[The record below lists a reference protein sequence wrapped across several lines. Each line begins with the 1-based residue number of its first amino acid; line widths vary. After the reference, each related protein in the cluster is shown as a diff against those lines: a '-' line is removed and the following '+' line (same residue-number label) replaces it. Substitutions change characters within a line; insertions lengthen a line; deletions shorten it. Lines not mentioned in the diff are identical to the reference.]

1 MRNTSSSTSPDG
13 GAEKRKKRDIDYSL
27 FIAPILL
34 VICVVFFTI
43 INPRFISLANIM
55 NILRQGGPLFIVSFG
70 LSAVI
75 LTGSI
80 DISSDGMMSLC
91 GICSVMLANVI
102 TRGGGWMSLLLG
114 VAIGL
119 LFGTFIGYLVAYV
132 RLPSFLV
139 TYGTS
144 TICRGI
150 ALIISGGV
158 AQNTMFQAFKKMGNG
173 SVFGFF
179 PTMAVFTIVIFILM
193 HVLTK
198 KTKYGRS
205 LYAMGANER
214 VAALCGLPTNK
225 YKMIAFMMA
234 GACTGLAGVL
244 MSARLGA
251 GTHAQGEGMSLD
263 AIAAVVMGGT
273 TLSGGRGSVAR
284 SITGVFVILMLNNG
298 LNLMGV
304 SPHVQVLV
312 KGIVVILA
320 VAASKDWKSKE
331 IVK

>member
-43 INPRFISLANIM
+43 VNPRFISLANIM

-102 TRGGGWMSLLLG
+102 TKGGGWMSLLLG

-179 PTMAVFTIVIFILM
+179 PTMAVFAIVIFILM

>member
-1 MRNTSSSTSPDG
+1 MKGTSSATSHKTAP
-13 GAEKRKKRDIDYSL
+13 AARREIDYSL
-27 FIAPILL
+27 IIAPAAL
-34 VICVVFFTI
+34 VVCVIFFTI
-43 INPRFISLANIM
+43 MNPRFISLDNLM

-70 LSAVI
+70 LVGVI
-75 LTGSI
+75 LIGSI
-80 DISSDGMMSLC
+80 DISSDGLLSLA
-91 GICSVMLANVI
+91 GVSAVMLANIVQD
-102 TRGGGWMSLLLG
+102 GGGWLSVLLG
-114 VAIGL
+114 TGIGL
-119 LFGTFIGYLVAYV
+119 VFGVFMGFLVSYV

-150 ALIISGGV
+150 ALIVSGGI
-158 AQNTMFQAFKKMGNG
+158 AQNTMFVQFKKLGSG
-173 SVFGFF
+173 SVGFL
-179 PTMAVFTIVIFILM
+179 PTLAIFAAVILIFM
-193 HVLTK
+193 VVLTT

-205 LYAMGANER
+205 LYAMGSNEW
-214 VAALCGLPTNK
+214 VAGLCGLPTRK
-225 YKMIAFMMA
+225 YKMIAFTVA

-251 GTHAQGEGMSLD
+251 GTHSQGQGMSLD

-273 TLSGGRGSVAR
+273 SLSGGKGSVTR
-284 SITGVFVILMLNNG
+284 TITGVFVILMLNNG

-304 SPHVQVLV
+304 SPHVQILV

-320 VAASKDWKSKE
+320 VAASSDWKSKD

>member
-1 MRNTSSSTSPDG
+1 MKGTSSATSRRSAPP
-13 GAEKRKKRDIDYSL
+13 ARREIDYSL
-27 FIAPILL
+27 IIAPAAL
-34 VICVVFFTI
+34 VVCVIFFTI
-43 INPRFISLANIM
+43 MNPRFISLDNLM

-70 LSAVI
+70 LVGVI
-75 LTGSI
+75 LIGSI
-80 DISSDGMMSLC
+80 DISSDGLLSLA
-91 GICSVMLANVI
+91 GVSAVMLANIVQD
-102 TRGGGWMSLLLG
+102 GGGWLSVLLG
-114 VAIGL
+114 TGIGL
-119 LFGTFIGYLVAYV
+119 VFGVFMGFLVSYV

-150 ALIISGGV
+150 ALIVSGGI
-158 AQNTMFQAFKKMGNG
+158 AQNTMYVQFKKLGSG
-173 SVFGFF
+173 SVGFL
-179 PTMAVFTIVIFILM
+179 PTLAIFAAVILIFMVI
-193 HVLTK
+193 LTT

-205 LYAMGANER
+205 LYAMGSNER
-214 VAALCGLPTNK
+214 VAGLCGLPTRR
-225 YKMIAFMMA
+225 YKMIAFIVA

-251 GTHAQGEGMSLD
+251 GTHSQGQGMSLD

-273 TLSGGRGSVAR
+273 SLSGGKGSVTR
-284 SITGVFVILMLNNG
+284 TITGVFVILMLNNG

-304 SPHVQVLV
+304 SPHVQILV

-320 VAASKDWKSKE
+320 VAASSDWKSRD

>member
-1 MRNTSSSTSPDG
+1 MKGTSSATSHKTAP
-13 GAEKRKKRDIDYSL
+13 AARREIDYSL
-27 FIAPILL
+27 IIAPAAL
-34 VICVVFFTI
+34 VICVIFFTI
-43 INPRFISLANIM
+43 MNPRFISLDNLM

-70 LSAVI
+70 LVGVI
-75 LTGSI
+75 LIGSI
-80 DISSDGMMSLC
+80 DISSDGLLSLA
-91 GICSVMLANVI
+91 GVSAVMLANIVQD
-102 TRGGGWMSLLLG
+102 GGGWLSVLLG
-114 VAIGL
+114 TGIGL
-119 LFGTFIGYLVAYV
+119 VFGVFMGFLVSYV

-150 ALIISGGV
+150 ALIVSGGI
-158 AQNTMFQAFKKMGNG
+158 AQNTMFVQFKKLGSG
-173 SVFGFF
+173 SVGFL
-179 PTMAVFTIVIFILM
+179 PTLAIFAAVILIFM
-193 HVLTK
+193 VVLTT

-205 LYAMGANER
+205 LYAMGSNER
-214 VAALCGLPTNK
+214 VAGLCGLPTRK
-225 YKMIAFMMA
+225 YKMIAFTVA

-251 GTHAQGEGMSLD
+251 GTHSQGQGMSLD

-273 TLSGGRGSVAR
+273 SLSGGKGSVTR
-284 SITGVFVILMLNNG
+284 TITGVFVILMLNNG

-304 SPHVQVLV
+304 SPHVQILV

-320 VAASKDWKSKE
+320 VAASSDWKSKD

>member
-43 INPRFISLANIM
+43 VNPRFISLANIM

-179 PTMAVFTIVIFILM
+179 PTMAVFAIVIFILM

>member
-1 MRNTSSSTSPDG
+1 
-13 GAEKRKKRDIDYSL
+13 
-27 FIAPILL
+27 
-34 VICVVFFTI
+34 
-43 INPRFISLANIM
+43 
-55 NILRQGGPLFIVSFG
+55 
-70 LSAVI
+70 
-75 LTGSI
+75 
-80 DISSDGMMSLC
+80 
-91 GICSVMLANVI
+91 ICSVMLANVI
-102 TRGGGWMSLLLG
+102 TQGGGWLSLLLG
-114 VAIGL
+114 VGIGL
-119 LFGTFIGYLVAYV
+119 IFGTFIGYLVAYV

-158 AQNTMFQAFKKMGNG
+158 AQNTMFTAFKKMGNG

-179 PTMAVFTIVIFILM
+179 PTMAVFAIVIFIMM
-193 HVLTK
+193 HILTK

>member
-1 MRNTSSSTSPDG
+1 MKGTSSATSHKTAP
-13 GAEKRKKRDIDYSL
+13 AARREIDYSL
-27 FIAPILL
+27 IIAPAAL
-34 VICVVFFTI
+34 VVCVIFFTI
-43 INPRFISLANIM
+43 MNPRFISLDNLM

-70 LSAVI
+70 LVGVI
-75 LTGSI
+75 LIGSI
-80 DISSDGMMSLC
+80 DISSDGLLSLA
-91 GICSVMLANVI
+91 GVSAVMLANIVQD
-102 TRGGGWMSLLLG
+102 GGGWLSVLLG
-114 VAIGL
+114 TGIGL
-119 LFGTFIGYLVAYV
+119 VFGVFMGFLVSYV

-150 ALIISGGV
+150 ALIVSCGI
-158 AQNTMFQAFKKMGNG
+158 AQNTMFVQFKKLGSG
-173 SVFGFF
+173 SVGFL
-179 PTMAVFTIVIFILM
+179 PTLAIFAAVILIFM
-193 HVLTK
+193 VVLTT

-205 LYAMGANER
+205 LYAMGSNER
-214 VAALCGLPTNK
+214 VAGLCGLPTRK
-225 YKMIAFMMA
+225 YKMIAFTVA

-251 GTHAQGEGMSLD
+251 GTHSQGQGMSLD

-273 TLSGGRGSVAR
+273 SLSGGKGSVTR
-284 SITGVFVILMLNNG
+284 TITGVFVILMLNNG

-304 SPHVQVLV
+304 SPHVQILV

-320 VAASKDWKSKE
+320 VAASSDWKSKD

>member
-1 MRNTSSSTSPDG
+1 MKGTSSATSRRSAPP
-13 GAEKRKKRDIDYSL
+13 ARREIDYSL
-27 FIAPILL
+27 IIAPAAL
-34 VICVVFFTI
+34 VVCVIFFTI
-43 INPRFISLANIM
+43 MNPRFISLDNLM

-70 LSAVI
+70 LVGVI
-75 LTGSI
+75 LIGSI
-80 DISSDGMMSLC
+80 DISSDGLLSLA
-91 GICSVMLANVI
+91 GVSAVMLANIVQD
-102 TRGGGWMSLLLG
+102 GGGWLSVLLG
-114 VAIGL
+114 TGIGL
-119 LFGTFIGYLVAYV
+119 VFGVFMGFLVSYV

-150 ALIISGGV
+150 ALIVSVGI
-158 AQNTMFQAFKKMGNG
+158 AQNTMYVQFKKLGSG
-173 SVFGFF
+173 SVGFL
-179 PTMAVFTIVIFILM
+179 PTLAIFAAVILILM
-193 HVLTK
+193 VILTT

-205 LYAMGANER
+205 LYAMGSNER
-214 VAALCGLPTNK
+214 VAGLCGLPTRK
-225 YKMIAFMMA
+225 YKLIAFTVA

-251 GTHAQGEGMSLD
+251 GTHSQGQGMSLD

-273 TLSGGRGSVAR
+273 SLSGGKGSVTR
-284 SITGVFVILMLNNG
+284 TITGVFVILMLNNG

-304 SPHVQVLV
+304 SPHVQILV

-320 VAASKDWKSKE
+320 VAASSDWKSRD

>member
-1 MRNTSSSTSPDG
+1 MKGTSSATSHKTAP
-13 GAEKRKKRDIDYSL
+13 AARREIDYSL
-27 FIAPILL
+27 IIAPAAL
-34 VICVVFFTI
+34 VICVIFFTI
-43 INPRFISLANIM
+43 MNPRFISLDNLM

-70 LSAVI
+70 LVGVI
-75 LTGSI
+75 LIGSI
-80 DISSDGMMSLC
+80 DISSDGLLSLA
-91 GICSVMLANVI
+91 GVSAVMLANIVQD
-102 TRGGGWMSLLLG
+102 GGGWLSVLLG
-114 VAIGL
+114 TGIGL
-119 LFGTFIGYLVAYV
+119 VFGVFMGFLVSYV

-150 ALIISGGV
+150 ALIVSGGI
-158 AQNTMFQAFKKMGNG
+158 AQNTMFVQFKKLGSG
-173 SVFGFF
+173 SVGFL
-179 PTMAVFTIVIFILM
+179 PTLAIFSAVILILM
-193 HVLTK
+193 VVLTT

-205 LYAMGANER
+205 LYAMGSNER
-214 VAALCGLPTNK
+214 VAGLCGLPTRK
-225 YKMIAFMMA
+225 YKLIAFTVA

-251 GTHAQGEGMSLD
+251 GTHSQGQGMSLD

-273 TLSGGRGSVAR
+273 SLSGGKGSVTR
-284 SITGVFVILMLNNG
+284 TITGVFVILMLNNG

-304 SPHVQVLV
+304 SPHVQILV

-320 VAASKDWKSKE
+320 VAASSDWKSKD

>member
-1 MRNTSSSTSPDG
+1 MKGTSSAASHKTAP
-13 GAEKRKKRDIDYSL
+13 AARREIDYSL
-27 FIAPILL
+27 IIAPAAL
-34 VICVVFFTI
+34 VVCVIFFTI
-43 INPRFISLANIM
+43 MNPRFISLDNLM

-70 LSAVI
+70 LVGVI
-75 LTGSI
+75 LIGSI
-80 DISSDGMMSLC
+80 DISSDGLLSLA
-91 GICSVMLANVI
+91 GVSAVMLANIVQD
-102 TRGGGWMSLLLG
+102 GGGWLSVLLG
-114 VAIGL
+114 TGIGL
-119 LFGTFIGYLVAYV
+119 VFGVFMGFLVSYV

-150 ALIISGGV
+150 ALIVSGGI
-158 AQNTMFQAFKKMGNG
+158 AQNTMFVQFKKLGSG
-173 SVFGFF
+173 SVGFL
-179 PTMAVFTIVIFILM
+179 PTLAIFAAVILIFM
-193 HVLTK
+193 VVLTT

-205 LYAMGANER
+205 LYAMGSNER
-214 VAALCGLPTNK
+214 VAGLCGLPTRK
-225 YKMIAFMMA
+225 YKMIAFTVA

-251 GTHAQGEGMSLD
+251 GTHSQGQGMSLD

-273 TLSGGRGSVAR
+273 SLSGGKGSVTR
-284 SITGVFVILMLNNG
+284 TITGVFVILMLNNG

-304 SPHVQVLV
+304 SPHVQILV

-320 VAASKDWKSKE
+320 VAASSDWKSKD

>member
-1 MRNTSSSTSPDG
+1 MKGTSSATSHKTAP
-13 GAEKRKKRDIDYSL
+13 AARREIDYSL
-27 FIAPILL
+27 IIAPAAL
-34 VICVVFFTI
+34 VVCVIFFTI
-43 INPRFISLANIM
+43 MNPRFISLDNLM

-70 LSAVI
+70 LVGVI
-75 LTGSI
+75 LIGSI
-80 DISSDGMMSLC
+80 DISSDGLLSLA
-91 GICSVMLANVI
+91 GVSAVMLANIVQD
-102 TRGGGWMSLLLG
+102 GGGWLSVLLG
-114 VAIGL
+114 TGIGL
-119 LFGTFIGYLVAYV
+119 VFGVFMGFLVSYV

-150 ALIISGGV
+150 ALIVSGGI
-158 AQNTMFQAFKKMGNG
+158 AQNTMFVQFKKLGSG
-173 SVFGFF
+173 SVGFM
-179 PTMAVFTIVIFILM
+179 PTLAIFAAVILIFM
-193 HVLTK
+193 VVLTT

-205 LYAMGANER
+205 LYAMGSNER
-214 VAALCGLPTNK
+214 VAGLCGLPTRK
-225 YKMIAFMMA
+225 YKMIAFTVA

-251 GTHAQGEGMSLD
+251 GTHSQGQGMSLD

-273 TLSGGRGSVAR
+273 SLSGGKGSVTR
-284 SITGVFVILMLNNG
+284 TITGVFVILMLNNG

-304 SPHVQVLV
+304 SPHVQILV

-320 VAASKDWKSKE
+320 VAASSDWKSKD

>member
-1 MRNTSSSTSPDG
+1 MKGTSSATSHKTAP
-13 GAEKRKKRDIDYSL
+13 AARREIDYSL
-27 FIAPILL
+27 IIAPAAL
-34 VICVVFFTI
+34 VVCVIFFTI
-43 INPRFISLANIM
+43 MNPRFISLDNLM

-70 LSAVI
+70 LVGVI
-75 LTGSI
+75 LIGSI
-80 DISSDGMMSLC
+80 DISSDGLLSLA
-91 GICSVMLANVI
+91 GVSAVMLANIVQD
-102 TRGGGWMSLLLG
+102 GGGWLSVLLG
-114 VAIGL
+114 TGIGL
-119 LFGTFIGYLVAYV
+119 VFGVFMGFLVSYV

-150 ALIISGGV
+150 ALIVSGGI
-158 AQNTMFQAFKKMGNG
+158 AQNTMFVQFKKLGSG
-173 SVFGFF
+173 SVGFL
-179 PTMAVFTIVIFILM
+179 PTLAIFAAVILIFM
-193 HVLTK
+193 VVLTT

-205 LYAMGANER
+205 LYAMGSNER
-214 VAALCGLPTNK
+214 VAGLCGLPTRK
-225 YKMIAFMMA
+225 YKLIAFTVA

-251 GTHAQGEGMSLD
+251 GTHSQGQGMSLD

-273 TLSGGRGSVAR
+273 SLSGGKGSVTR
-284 SITGVFVILMLNNG
+284 TITGVFVILMLNNG

-304 SPHVQVLV
+304 SPHVQILV

-320 VAASKDWKSKE
+320 VAASSDWKSKD

>member
-179 PTMAVFTIVIFILM
+179 PTMAVFAIVFFILM

>member
-1 MRNTSSSTSPDG
+1 MKGTSSATSHKTAP
-13 GAEKRKKRDIDYSL
+13 AARREIDYSL
-27 FIAPILL
+27 IIAPAAL
-34 VICVVFFTI
+34 VICVIFFTI
-43 INPRFISLANIM
+43 MNPRFISLDNLM

-70 LSAVI
+70 LVGVI
-75 LTGSI
+75 LIGSI
-80 DISSDGMMSLC
+80 DISSDGLLSLA
-91 GICSVMLANVI
+91 GVSAVMLANIVQD
-102 TRGGGWMSLLLG
+102 GGGWLSVLLG
-114 VAIGL
+114 TGIGL
-119 LFGTFIGYLVAYV
+119 VFGVFMGFLVSYV

-150 ALIISGGV
+150 ALIVSGGI
-158 AQNTMFQAFKKMGNG
+158 AQNTMFVQFKKLGSG
-173 SVFGFF
+173 SVGFL
-179 PTMAVFTIVIFILM
+179 PTLAIFAAVILIFM
-193 HVLTK
+193 VVLTT

-205 LYAMGANER
+205 LYAMGSNER
-214 VAALCGLPTNK
+214 VAGLCGLPTRK
-225 YKMIAFMMA
+225 YKMLAFIVA

-251 GTHAQGEGMSLD
+251 GTHSQGQGMSLD

-273 TLSGGRGSVAR
+273 SLSGGKGSVTR
-284 SITGVFVILMLNNG
+284 TITGVFVILMLNNG

-304 SPHVQVLV
+304 SPHVQILV

-320 VAASKDWKSKE
+320 VAASSDWKSKD

>member
-1 MRNTSSSTSPDG
+1 MKNTSSNTSPDG
-13 GAEKRKKRDIDYSL
+13 GTDKTKKRDIDYSL

-34 VICVVFFTI
+34 VVCVVFFTI
-43 INPRFISLANIM
+43 VNPRFISLANIM

-102 TRGGGWMSLLLG
+102 TQGGGWLSLLLG
-114 VAIGL
+114 VGIGL
-119 LFGTFIGYLVAYV
+119 IFGTFIGYLVAYV

-158 AQNTMFQAFKKMGNG
+158 AQNTMFTAFKKMGNG

-179 PTMAVFTIVIFILM
+179 PTMAVFAIVIFIMM
-193 HVLTK
+193 HILTK

-205 LYAMGANER
+205 LMQWAQTNAWR
-214 VAALCGLPTNK
+214 RCAAFLQT
-225 YKMIAFMMA
+225 
-234 GACTGLAGVL
+234 
-244 MSARLGA
+244 
-251 GTHAQGEGMSLD
+251 
-263 AIAAVVMGGT
+263 
-273 TLSGGRGSVAR
+273 
-284 SITGVFVILMLNNG
+284 SIR
-298 LNLMGV
+298 
-304 SPHVQVLV
+304 
-312 KGIVVILA
+312 
-320 VAASKDWKSKE
+320 
-331 IVK
+331 

>member
-1 MRNTSSSTSPDG
+1 MKGTSSATSRRSAPP
-13 GAEKRKKRDIDYSL
+13 ARREIDYSL
-27 FIAPILL
+27 IIAPAAL
-34 VICVVFFTI
+34 VVCVIFFTI
-43 INPRFISLANIM
+43 MNPRFISLDNLM

-70 LSAVI
+70 LVGVI
-75 LTGSI
+75 LIGSI
-80 DISSDGMMSLC
+80 DISSDGLLSLA
-91 GICSVMLANVI
+91 GVSAVMLANIVQD
-102 TRGGGWMSLLLG
+102 GGGWLSVLLG
-114 VAIGL
+114 TGIGL
-119 LFGTFIGYLVAYV
+119 VFGVFMGFLVSYV

-150 ALIISGGV
+150 ALIVSGGI
-158 AQNTMFQAFKKMGNG
+158 AQNTMYVQFKKQGSG
-173 SVFGFF
+173 SVGFL
-179 PTMAVFTIVIFILM
+179 PTLAIFAAVILILM
-193 HVLTK
+193 VILTT

-205 LYAMGANER
+205 LYAMGSNER
-214 VAALCGLPTNK
+214 VAGLCGLPTRK
-225 YKMIAFMMA
+225 YKLIAFTVA

-251 GTHAQGEGMSLD
+251 GTHSQGQGMSLD

-273 TLSGGRGSVAR
+273 SLSGGKGSVTR
-284 SITGVFVILMLNNG
+284 TITGVFVILMLNNG

-304 SPHVQVLV
+304 SPHVQILV

-320 VAASKDWKSKE
+320 VAASSDWKSRD

>member
-1 MRNTSSSTSPDG
+1 MKGTSSATSHKTAP
-13 GAEKRKKRDIDYSL
+13 AARREIDYSL
-27 FIAPILL
+27 IIAPAAL
-34 VICVVFFTI
+34 VVCVIFFTI
-43 INPRFISLANIM
+43 MNPRFISLDNLM

-70 LSAVI
+70 LVGVI
-75 LTGSI
+75 LIGSI
-80 DISSDGMMSLC
+80 DISSDGLLSLA
-91 GICSVMLANVI
+91 GVSAVMLANIVQD
-102 TRGGGWMSLLLG
+102 GGGWLSVLLG
-114 VAIGL
+114 TGIGL
-119 LFGTFIGYLVAYV
+119 VFGVFMGFLVSYV

-150 ALIISGGV
+150 ALIVSGGI
-158 AQNTMFQAFKKMGNG
+158 AQNTMFVQFKKLGSG
-173 SVFGFF
+173 SVGFL
-179 PTMAVFTIVIFILM
+179 PTQAIFAAVILIFM
-193 HVLTK
+193 VVLTT

-205 LYAMGANER
+205 LYAMGSNER
-214 VAALCGLPTNK
+214 VAGLCGLPTRK
-225 YKMIAFMMA
+225 YKMIAFTVA

-251 GTHAQGEGMSLD
+251 GTHSQGQGMSLD

-273 TLSGGRGSVAR
+273 SLSGGKGSVTR
-284 SITGVFVILMLNNG
+284 TITGVFVILMLNNG

-304 SPHVQVLV
+304 SPHVQILV

-320 VAASKDWKSKE
+320 VAASSDWKSKD

>member
-1 MRNTSSSTSPDG
+1 M
-13 GAEKRKKRDIDYSL
+13 
-27 FIAPILL
+27 
-34 VICVVFFTI
+34 
-43 INPRFISLANIM
+43 NPRFISLDNLM

-70 LSAVI
+70 LVGVI
-75 LTGSI
+75 LIGSI
-80 DISSDGMMSLC
+80 DISSDGLLSLA
-91 GICSVMLANVI
+91 GVSAVMLANIVQD
-102 TRGGGWMSLLLG
+102 GGGWLSVLLG
-114 VAIGL
+114 TGIGL
-119 LFGTFIGYLVAYV
+119 VFGVFMGFLVSYV

-150 ALIISGGV
+150 ALIVSGGI
-158 AQNTMFQAFKKMGNG
+158 AQNTMFVQFKKLGSG
-173 SVFGFF
+173 SVGFL
-179 PTMAVFTIVIFILM
+179 PTLAIFAAVILIFM
-193 HVLTK
+193 VVLTT

-205 LYAMGANER
+205 LYAMGSNER
-214 VAALCGLPTNK
+214 VAGLCGLPTRK
-225 YKMIAFMMA
+225 YKMIAFTVA

-251 GTHAQGEGMSLD
+251 GTHSQGQGMSLD

-273 TLSGGRGSVAR
+273 SLSGGKGSVTR
-284 SITGVFVILMLNNG
+284 TITGVFVILMLNNG

-304 SPHVQVLV
+304 SPHVQILV

-320 VAASKDWKSKE
+320 VAASSDWKSKD

>member
-1 MRNTSSSTSPDG
+1 MKGTSSATSHKTAPT
-13 GAEKRKKRDIDYSL
+13 ARREIDYSL
-27 FIAPILL
+27 IIAPAAL
-34 VICVVFFTI
+34 VICVIFFTI
-43 INPRFISLANIM
+43 MNPRFISLDNLM

-70 LSAVI
+70 LVGVI
-75 LTGSI
+75 LIGSI
-80 DISSDGMMSLC
+80 DISSDGLLSLA
-91 GICSVMLANVI
+91 GVSAVMLANIVQD
-102 TRGGGWMSLLLG
+102 GGGWLSVLLG
-114 VAIGL
+114 TGIGL
-119 LFGTFIGYLVAYV
+119 VFGVFMGFLVSYV

-150 ALIISGGV
+150 ALIVSGGI
-158 AQNTMFQAFKKMGNG
+158 AQNTMFVQFKKLGSG
-173 SVFGFF
+173 SVGFL
-179 PTMAVFTIVIFILM
+179 PTLALFSAVILILM
-193 HVLTK
+193 VVLTT

-205 LYAMGANER
+205 LYAMGSNER
-214 VAALCGLPTNK
+214 VAGLCGLPTRK
-225 YKMIAFMMA
+225 YKLIAFTVA

-251 GTHAQGEGMSLD
+251 GTHSQGQGMSLD

-273 TLSGGRGSVAR
+273 SLSGGKGSATR
-284 SITGVFVILMLNNG
+284 TITGVFVILTLNNG

-304 SPHVQVLV
+304 SPHVQILV

-320 VAASKDWKSKE
+320 VAASSDWKSKD

>member
-1 MRNTSSSTSPDG
+1 MKGTLSATSHKTAP
-13 GAEKRKKRDIDYSL
+13 AARREIDYSL
-27 FIAPILL
+27 IIAPAAL
-34 VICVVFFTI
+34 VICVIFFTI
-43 INPRFISLANIM
+43 MNPRFISLDNLM

-70 LSAVI
+70 LVGVI
-75 LTGSI
+75 LIGSI
-80 DISSDGMMSLC
+80 DISSDGLLSLA
-91 GICSVMLANVI
+91 GVSAVMLANIVQD
-102 TRGGGWMSLLLG
+102 GGGWLSVLLG
-114 VAIGL
+114 TGIGL
-119 LFGTFIGYLVAYV
+119 VFGVFMGFLVSYV

-150 ALIISGGV
+150 ALIVSGGI
-158 AQNTMFQAFKKMGNG
+158 AQNTMFVQFKKLGSG
-173 SVFGFF
+173 SVGFL
-179 PTMAVFTIVIFILM
+179 PTLAIFSAVILILM
-193 HVLTK
+193 VVLTT

-205 LYAMGANER
+205 LYAMGSNER
-214 VAALCGLPTNK
+214 VAGLCGLPTRK
-225 YKMIAFMMA
+225 YKLIAFTVA

-251 GTHAQGEGMSLD
+251 GTHSQGQGMSLD

-273 TLSGGRGSVAR
+273 SLSGGKGSVTR
-284 SITGVFVILMLNNG
+284 TITGVFVILMLNNG

-304 SPHVQVLV
+304 SPHVQILV

-320 VAASKDWKSKE
+320 VAASSDWKSKD

>member
-43 INPRFISLANIM
+43 VNPRFISLANIM

-102 TRGGGWMSLLLG
+102 TEGGGWMSLLLG

-179 PTMAVFTIVIFILM
+179 PTMAVFAIVIFILM

>member
-1 MRNTSSSTSPDG
+1 MKGTSSATSHKTAPT
-13 GAEKRKKRDIDYSL
+13 ARREIDYSL
-27 FIAPILL
+27 IIAPAAL
-34 VICVVFFTI
+34 VICVIFFTI
-43 INPRFISLANIM
+43 MNPRFISLDNLM

-70 LSAVI
+70 LVGVI
-75 LTGSI
+75 LIGSI
-80 DISSDGMMSLC
+80 DISSDGLLSLA
-91 GICSVMLANVI
+91 GVSAVMLANIVQD
-102 TRGGGWMSLLLG
+102 GGGWLSVLLG
-114 VAIGL
+114 TGIGL
-119 LFGTFIGYLVAYV
+119 VFGVFMGFLVSYV

-150 ALIISGGV
+150 ALIVSGGI
-158 AQNTMFQAFKKMGNG
+158 AQNTMFVQFKKLGSG
-173 SVFGFF
+173 SVGFL
-179 PTMAVFTIVIFILM
+179 PTLAIFSAVILILM
-193 HVLTK
+193 VVLTT

-205 LYAMGANER
+205 LYAMGSNER
-214 VAALCGLPTNK
+214 VAGLCGLPTRK
-225 YKMIAFMMA
+225 YKLIAFTVA

-251 GTHAQGEGMSLD
+251 GTHSQGQGMSLD

-273 TLSGGRGSVAR
+273 SLSGGKGSVTR
-284 SITGVFVILMLNNG
+284 TITGVFVILMLNNG

-304 SPHVQVLV
+304 SPHVQILV

-320 VAASKDWKSKE
+320 VAASSDWKSKD

>member
-1 MRNTSSSTSPDG
+1 MKGTSSATSHKTAP
-13 GAEKRKKRDIDYSL
+13 AARREIDYSL
-27 FIAPILL
+27 IIAPAAL
-34 VICVVFFTI
+34 VVCVIFFTI
-43 INPRFISLANIM
+43 MNPRFISLDNLM

-70 LSAVI
+70 LVGVI
-75 LTGSI
+75 LIGSI
-80 DISSDGMMSLC
+80 DISSDGLLSLA
-91 GICSVMLANVI
+91 GVSAVMLANIVQD
-102 TRGGGWMSLLLG
+102 GGGWLSVLLG
-114 VAIGL
+114 TGIGL
-119 LFGTFIGYLVAYV
+119 VFGVFMGFLVSYV

-150 ALIISGGV
+150 ALIVSGGI
-158 AQNTMFQAFKKMGNG
+158 AQNTMFVQFKKLGSG
-173 SVFGFF
+173 SVGFL
-179 PTMAVFTIVIFILM
+179 PTLAIFAAVILIFM
-193 HVLTK
+193 VVLTT

-205 LYAMGANER
+205 LYAMGSNER
-214 VAALCGLPTNK
+214 VAGLCGLPTRK
-225 YKMIAFMMA
+225 YKMIAFTVA

-251 GTHAQGEGMSLD
+251 GTHSQGQGMSLD

-273 TLSGGRGSVAR
+273 SLSGGKGSVTR
-284 SITGVFVILMLNNG
+284 TITGVFVILMLNNG

-304 SPHVQVLV
+304 SPHVQILG

-320 VAASKDWKSKE
+320 VAASSDWKSKD

>member
-1 MRNTSSSTSPDG
+1 
-13 GAEKRKKRDIDYSL
+13 
-27 FIAPILL
+27 
-34 VICVVFFTI
+34 
-43 INPRFISLANIM
+43 
-55 NILRQGGPLFIVSFG
+55 
-70 LSAVI
+70 
-75 LTGSI
+75 
-80 DISSDGMMSLC
+80 
-91 GICSVMLANVI
+91 
-102 TRGGGWMSLLLG
+102 
-114 VAIGL
+114 
-119 LFGTFIGYLVAYV
+119 
-132 RLPSFLV
+132 
-139 TYGTS
+139 
-144 TICRGI
+144 
-150 ALIISGGV
+150 
-158 AQNTMFQAFKKMGNG
+158 
-173 SVFGFF
+173 
-179 PTMAVFTIVIFILM
+179 
-193 HVLTK
+193 
-198 KTKYGRS
+198 
-205 LYAMGANER
+205 
-214 VAALCGLPTNK
+214 
-225 YKMIAFMMA
+225 MIAFMMA

>member
-1 MRNTSSSTSPDG
+1 MKRTLFNTSPDG
-13 GAEKRKKRDIDYSL
+13 TATGKRKREIDYSL
-27 FIAPILL
+27 FIAPALL
-34 VICVVFFTI
+34 VICVVVFTI
-43 INPRFISLANIM
+43 INPRFISLQNLM

-70 LSAVI
+70 LCGVI
-75 LTGSI
+75 LTGCI
-80 DISSDGMMSLC
+80 DISSDGMLSLC

-102 TRGGGWMSLLLG
+102 VLGDGWLSLLLG
-114 VAIGL
+114 IAIGL
-119 LFGTFIGYLVAYV
+119 AFGAFIGFLVSYV

-158 AQNTMFQAFKKMGNG
+158 AQNTMLDPFKKMGNG
-173 SVFGFF
+173 NLFGFF
-179 PTMAVFTIVIFILM
+179 PTMAVFAIVIFILM
-193 HVLTK
+193 HILTK

-205 LYAMGANER
+205 LYAIGANER
-214 VAALCGLPTNK
+214 VAALCGLPTKK
-225 YKMIAFMMA
+225 YKMLAYIIA

-320 VAASKDWKSKE
+320 VAASKNWKSKE

>member
-1 MRNTSSSTSPDG
+1 MKNTSSNTSPDA
-13 GAEKRKKRDIDYSL
+13 GADMKKKRDIDYSL

-34 VICVVFFTI
+34 VVCVVFFTI
-43 INPRFISLANIM
+43 VNPRFISLPNIM

-91 GICSVMLANVI
+91 GICSVMLANVV
-102 TRGGGWMSLLLG
+102 TQGGGWLSLLLG

-119 LFGTFIGYLVAYV
+119 VFGTFIGYLVAYV

-158 AQNTMFQAFKKMGNG
+158 AQNTMFLAFKKMGNG

-179 PTMAVFTIVIFILM
+179 PTMAVFAIVIFILM
-193 HVLTK
+193 HFLTK

-214 VAALCGLPTNK
+214 VAGLCGLPTNK

>member
-1 MRNTSSSTSPDG
+1 MKGTSSATSHKTAPT
-13 GAEKRKKRDIDYSL
+13 ARREIDYSL
-27 FIAPILL
+27 IIAPAAL
-34 VICVVFFTI
+34 VICVIFFTI
-43 INPRFISLANIM
+43 MNPRFISLDNLM

-70 LSAVI
+70 LVGVI
-75 LTGSI
+75 LIGSI
-80 DISSDGMMSLC
+80 DISSDGLLRLAGVSA
-91 GICSVMLANVI
+91 VMLANIVQD
-102 TRGGGWMSLLLG
+102 GGGWLSVLLG
-114 VAIGL
+114 TGIGL
-119 LFGTFIGYLVAYV
+119 VFGVFMGFLVSYV

-150 ALIISGGV
+150 ALIVSGGI
-158 AQNTMFQAFKKMGNG
+158 AQNTMFVQFKKLGSG
-173 SVFGFF
+173 SVGFL
-179 PTMAVFTIVIFILM
+179 PTLAIFSAVILILM
-193 HVLTK
+193 VVLTT

-205 LYAMGANER
+205 LYAMGSNER
-214 VAALCGLPTNK
+214 VAGLCGLPTRK
-225 YKMIAFMMA
+225 YKLIAFTVA

-251 GTHAQGEGMSLD
+251 GTHSQGQGMSLD

-273 TLSGGRGSVAR
+273 SLSGGKGSVTR
-284 SITGVFVILMLNNG
+284 TITGVFVILMLNNG

-304 SPHVQVLV
+304 SPHVQILV

-320 VAASKDWKSKE
+320 VAASSDWKSKD

>member
-1 MRNTSSSTSPDG
+1 MKGTSSATSHKTAP
-13 GAEKRKKRDIDYSL
+13 AARREIDYSL
-27 FIAPILL
+27 IIAPAAL
-34 VICVVFFTI
+34 VVCVIFFTI
-43 INPRFISLANIM
+43 MNPRFISLDNLM

-70 LSAVI
+70 LVGVI
-75 LTGSI
+75 LIGSI
-80 DISSDGMMSLC
+80 DISSDGLLSLA
-91 GICSVMLANVI
+91 GVSAVMLANIVQD
-102 TRGGGWMSLLLG
+102 GGGWLSVLLG
-114 VAIGL
+114 TGIGL
-119 LFGTFIGYLVAYV
+119 VFGVFMGFLVSYV

-150 ALIISGGV
+150 ALIVSGGI
-158 AQNTMFQAFKKMGNG
+158 AQNTMFVQFKKLGSG
-173 SVFGFF
+173 SVGFL
-179 PTMAVFTIVIFILM
+179 PTLAIFAAVILIFM
-193 HVLTK
+193 VVLTT

-205 LYAMGANER
+205 LYAMGSNER
-214 VAALCGLPTNK
+214 VAGLCGLPTRK
-225 YKMIAFMMA
+225 YKMIAFTVA

-251 GTHAQGEGMSLD
+251 GTHSQGQGMSLD

-273 TLSGGRGSVAR
+273 SLSGGKGSVTR
-284 SITGVFVILMLNNG
+284 TITGVFVILMLNNG

-304 SPHVQVLV
+304 SPHVQILV

-320 VAASKDWKSKE
+320 VAASSDWKSKD

>member
-1 MRNTSSSTSPDG
+1 MKGTSSATSHKTAP
-13 GAEKRKKRDIDYSL
+13 AARREIDYSL
-27 FIAPILL
+27 IIAPAAL
-34 VICVVFFTI
+34 VVCVIFFTI
-43 INPRFISLANIM
+43 MNPRFISLDNLM

-70 LSAVI
+70 LVGVI
-75 LTGSI
+75 LIGSI
-80 DISSDGMMSLC
+80 DISSDGLLSLA
-91 GICSVMLANVI
+91 GVSAVMLANIVQD
-102 TRGGGWMSLLLG
+102 GGGWLSVLLG
-114 VAIGL
+114 TGIGL
-119 LFGTFIGYLVAYV
+119 VFGVFMGFLVSYV

-150 ALIISGGV
+150 ALIVSGGI
-158 AQNTMFQAFKKMGNG
+158 AQNTMFVQFKKLGSG
-173 SVFGFF
+173 SVGFL
-179 PTMAVFTIVIFILM
+179 PTLAIFAAVILIFM
-193 HVLTK
+193 VVLTT

-205 LYAMGANER
+205 LYAMGSNER
-214 VAALCGLPTNK
+214 VAGLCGLPTRK
-225 YKMIAFMMA
+225 YLMIAFTVA

-251 GTHAQGEGMSLD
+251 GTHSQGQGMSLD

-273 TLSGGRGSVAR
+273 SLSGGKGSVTR
-284 SITGVFVILMLNNG
+284 TITGVFVILMLNNG

-304 SPHVQVLV
+304 SPHVQILV

-320 VAASKDWKSKE
+320 VAASSDWKSKD

>member
-1 MRNTSSSTSPDG
+1 MKGTSSATSRRSAPP
-13 GAEKRKKRDIDYSL
+13 ARREIDYSL
-27 FIAPILL
+27 IIAPAAL
-34 VICVVFFTI
+34 VVCVIFFTI
-43 INPRFISLANIM
+43 MNPRFISLDNLM

-70 LSAVI
+70 LVGVI
-75 LTGSI
+75 LIGSI
-80 DISSDGMMSLC
+80 DISSDGLLSLA
-91 GICSVMLANVI
+91 GVSAVMLANIVQD
-102 TRGGGWMSLLLG
+102 GGGWLSVLLG
-114 VAIGL
+114 TGIGL
-119 LFGTFIGYLVAYV
+119 VFGVFMGFLVSYV

-150 ALIISGGV
+150 ALIVSGGI
-158 AQNTMFQAFKKMGNG
+158 AQNTMYVQFKKLGSG
-173 SVFGFF
+173 SVGFL
-179 PTMAVFTIVIFILM
+179 PTLAIFAAVILIFMVI
-193 HVLTK
+193 LTT

-205 LYAMGANER
+205 LYAMGSNER
-214 VAALCGLPTNK
+214 VAGLCGLPTRR
-225 YKMIAFMMA
+225 YKMIAFTVA

-251 GTHAQGEGMSLD
+251 GTHSQGQGMSLD

-273 TLSGGRGSVAR
+273 SLSGGKGSVTR
-284 SITGVFVILMLNNG
+284 TITGVFVILMLNNG

-304 SPHVQVLV
+304 SPHVQILV

-320 VAASKDWKSKE
+320 VAASSDWKSRD